1 MSDKSK
7 EGRKEG
13 RTYSGTQYGGAV
25 YIVGE
30 AWQQEHEAAG
40 HMTYALEG
48 QKAMPGHPDLGWVF
62 FLQ

>member
-1 MSDKSK
+1 MTKCLTK
-7 EGRKEG
+7 ARKEG
-13 RTYSGTQYGGAV
+13 RTNSGTQYGGAV

-48 QKAMPGHPDLGWVF
+48 QKAMLVI
-62 FLQ
+62 LI